1 MKKVDSIVAY
11 NEILNIF
18 HGSKYETNAYFLEE
32 DIKTL
37 ISENGL
43 FFERFADNL
52 LLFEYIK
59 PFNFFKVYYYL
70 KNLSFPLNIKT
81 DTALVMEIPYR
92 GLKNFPSTVVDY
104 LNDSGFESHINRE
117 LLALNRPKLEDINI
131 PNSEFTF
138 SIVKDQRWSKTI
150 MEAIK
155 NAFDLYTGD
164 IITIE
169 EAINS
174 IQNNQILGVFKD
186 GDLAGFIKFYIKNKV
201 SWIGHLI
208 VLPEYKG
215 IGIGKT
221 LVSSYLRMQIGQGIN
236 NFQLWVVSDN
246 NAAIKLY
253 TNFGYKPTNKNSISL
268 IKK

>member
-81 DTALVMEIPYR
+81 DTAHHLLNLMLHRKLRR
-92 GLKNFPSTVVDY
+92 GLTV
-104 LNDSGFESHINRE
+104 
-117 LLALNRPKLEDINI
+117 
-131 PNSEFTF
+131 
-138 SIVKDQRWSKTI
+138 
-150 MEAIK
+150 
-155 NAFDLYTGD
+155 
-164 IITIE
+164 
-169 EAINS
+169 
-174 IQNNQILGVFKD
+174 
-186 GDLAGFIKFYIKNKV
+186 
-201 SWIGHLI
+201 
-208 VLPEYKG
+208 
-215 IGIGKT
+215 
-221 LVSSYLRMQIGQGIN
+221 
-236 NFQLWVVSDN
+236 
-246 NAAIKLY
+246 
-253 TNFGYKPTNKNSISL
+253 FGCYFR
-268 IKK
+268 